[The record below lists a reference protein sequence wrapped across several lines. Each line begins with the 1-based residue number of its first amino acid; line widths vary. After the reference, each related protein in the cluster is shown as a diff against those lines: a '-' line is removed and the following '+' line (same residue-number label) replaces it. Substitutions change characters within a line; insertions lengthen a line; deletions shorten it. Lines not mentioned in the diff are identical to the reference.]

1 MPLRSTT
8 ANFFSGLEAGPESLA
23 PSEVENSESWQVQM
37 IALDVARDTSQPAC
51 VQIAE
56 KAEKLPFVG

>member
-8 ANFFSGLEAGPESLA
+8 ANFFSGLEAGPASLA

-37 IALDVARDTSQPAC
+37 IAAGVARETSQPAC

-56 KAEKLPFVG
+56 KAKKFPLVG